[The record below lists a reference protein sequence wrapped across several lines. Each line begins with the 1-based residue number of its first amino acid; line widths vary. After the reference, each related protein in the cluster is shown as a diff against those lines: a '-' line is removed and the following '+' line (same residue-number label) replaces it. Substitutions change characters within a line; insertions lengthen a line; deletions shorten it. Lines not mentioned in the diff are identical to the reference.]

1 MLRAVELLPPSQVST
16 ITNNLLPFHFFFSAL
31 ALRLPLRVA
40 HGNVLKSCQN
50 LARNGQVCQWTLLA
64 LLYDYLSQLQQ
75 CLLEGE
81 KINGEKML
89 KTKMAEEGRVFKKSR
104 WEQVR

>member
-1 MLRAVELLPPSQVST
+1 
-16 ITNNLLPFHFFFSAL
+16 
-31 ALRLPLRVA
+31 
-40 HGNVLKSCQN
+40 
-50 LARNGQVCQWTLLA
+50 LARNGQVCLLWTLLA

-89 KTKMAEEGRVFKKSR
+89 KKKWLKKEEFF
-104 WEQVR
+104 

>member
-1 MLRAVELLPPSQVST
+1 MCL
-16 ITNNLLPFHFFFSAL
+16 
-31 ALRLPLRVA
+31 
-40 HGNVLKSCQN
+40 
-50 LARNGQVCQWTLLA
+50 WTLLA

-89 KTKMAEEGRVFKKSR
+89 KTKMAEEGRVFLRRVDGSR
-104 WEQVR
+104 FAENRARIS

>member
-1 MLRAVELLPPSQVST
+1 MVIMCFRGSKLSK
-16 ITNNLLPFHFFFSAL
+16 F
-31 ALRLPLRVA
+31 
-40 HGNVLKSCQN
+40 
-50 LARNGQVCQWTLLA
+50 GQVCVEWTLLA

-89 KTKMAEEGRVFKKSR
+89 KTKMAEEGRFFKKSR
-104 WEQVR
+104 LGPGSLKTGQGLVMSRQRHSEAARFGAWGANPPNPTHCCC